1 MFVDWL
7 KRFRNLNLSASVFV
21 VLFWGSYSF
30 GQAQVCDS
38 IYLTPTDLARYKS
51 DDEDLSTFFLTELF
65 PVIEEKYVPNGSQSV
80 RLTIVLVINLNNE
93 VVDVD
98 FPNTNL
104 TSIVLDDL
112 EKKLLEMQGWQV
124 AKHNGIPVCS
134 EFTCAFSCIILG

>member
-1 MFVDWL
+1 
-7 KRFRNLNLSASVFV
+7 
-21 VLFWGSYSF
+21 
-30 GQAQVCDS
+30 
-38 IYLTPTDLARYKS
+38 
-51 DDEDLSTFFLTELF
+51 
-65 PVIEEKYVPNGSQSV
+65 
-80 RLTIVLVINLNNE
+80 LTIVLVINLNNE

-134 EFTCAFSCIILG
+134 KFTCAFSCIILG